1 MFKKK
6 TSVLI
11 LDSDGASSKNIQI
24 PTVLFLHWKKILLS
38 VLATIIILIFSISY
52 FVKQKTSEEYTAVYT
67 KKLIALQEQNKQ
79 LSLEELNSKQ
89 TDGEVKKSF
98 NAIDST
104 LDRINEKMK
113 KRGLKTISL
122 KNMGGPVEEDEEDIV
137 ELTNYYKSSLK
148 NLEKKLDGMPIGVP
162 HKGKITSRY
171 GYRRNP
177 FTNRGRE
184 MHSGVDLKG
193 RTGDPVKVTAK
204 GVVDF
209 AGYKGQ
215 YGKLVVVKHANGF
228 ETRYAH
234 LSKVKVKKGQR
245 IDVGDLVGLLGN
257 TGRSTGPHLH
267 YEILHNNKKV
277 NPSNF
282 FTF

>member
-6 TSVLI
+6 TSVMI
-11 LDSDGASSKNIQI
+11 LDSDGAASKKIQI
-24 PTVLFLHWKKILLS
+24 PTVLFLHWK
-38 VLATIIILIFSISY
+38 TILISLIAIIFTILFSISY
-52 FVKQKTSEEYTAVYT
+52 FVKHTTSEKYTAAYT
-67 KKLIALQEQNKQ
+67 KKLVALEEQKKK
-79 LSLEELNSKQ
+79 LSLEDLTHQKAE
-89 TDGEVKKSF
+89 GAVKKTFHS
-98 NAIDST
+98 IDSA

-113 KRGLKTISL
+113 KRGLKSIQL
-122 KNMGGPVEEDEEDIV
+122 KNMGGPVERDEEDIV
-137 ELTNYYKSSLK
+137 ELTNYYEHSLK
-148 NLEKKLDGMPIGVP
+148 NLESKLDGMPIGVP
-162 HKGKITSRY
+162 HSGKITSRF

-177 FTNRGRE
+177 FTNKGRE

-193 RTGDPVKVTAK
+193 RTGDPIKVTAQ
-204 GVVDF
+204 GVVNY

-215 YGKLVVVKHANGF
+215 YGKVIIVKHANGF

-245 IDVGDLVGLLGN
+245 IQVGDVIGLLGN

-267 YEILHNNKKV
+267 YEILHHNRKV
-277 NPSNF
+277 NPVNF